1 MSGYLKMDEQRKR
14 KRQEAANI
22 GLQKLF
28 KGVKI
33 EKELLLLELVQ
44 VHIHKNPRSGFI
56 QWSLIFNPIQQ
67 TKRAHTNST

>member
-56 QWSLIFNPIQQ
+56 Q
-67 TKRAHTNST
+67 

>member
-33 EKELLLLELVQ
+33 EKELLLELVQ
-44 VHIHKNPRSGFI
+44 VHKNPRSGFI
-56 QWSLIFNPIQQ
+56 Q
-67 TKRAHTNST
+67 